1 MLATGVAGA
10 AGASA
15 PADSFG
21 PGPGGASAPAGNFGP
36 GPGGA
41 SAPAYNFG
49 PGPGGVIA
57 PAFFFGPGPGG
68 AMAPAGPA
76 PALPGR
82 CRGRP
87 RAPADLGPNRNS
99 ISFIFVQLI

>member
-10 AGASA
+10 A
-15 PADSFG
+15 
-21 PGPGGASAPAGNFGP
+21 GASAPAGNFGP

-49 PGPGGVIA
+49 PGPGGAMA

-76 PALPGR
+76 PGPGIPVR
-82 CRGRP
+82 IASRDKNVHPC
-87 RAPADLGPNRNS
+87 NRTE
-99 ISFIFVQLI
+99 

>member
-21 PGPGGASAPAGNFGP
+21 PGPGGAIAPAGNFGT

-41 SAPAYNFG
+41 SAPADN
-49 PGPGGVIA
+49 
-57 PAFFFGPGPGG
+57 FGPGPGG
-68 AMAPAGPA
+68 AMAPGFFFGPGPGFAEAMPGPA
-76 PALPGR
+76 PGPGR
-82 CRGRP
+82 PWVKYFSYSVILVSLWQKEG
-87 RAPADLGPNRNS
+87 NY
-99 ISFIFVQLI
+99 FFWE